1 MSLEGSGMVAA
12 KENCAAKLCRSLP
25 LMAMLWQST
34 LQAGGSLPELC
45 QKILGIKELAKSLP
59 ESFLF
64 WGSLPEICHYLWIWW
79 LLEVIS
85 FHSVVYLEF
94 QNLLDKDNYTLSSRP
109 PQYWKLYS
117 NKKKKKKKHS
127 EMGLKKIWYINNF
140 HHTFASFYNSWMLT
154 T

>member
-1 MSLEGSGMVAA
+1 MSNLSLTCEQIIGATDFAFDSYQYEFNRCYVPLWKRFCAIMSLEGSGMVAA
-12 KENCAAKLCRSLP
+12 KKNCAAKLCRSLP

-34 LQAGGSLPELC
+34 LPAGRSLPVLC

-64 WGSLPEICHYLWIWW
+64 WDSLPEVCHYLWIWW

-85 FHSVVYLEF
+85 FHLVVYLEF

-109 PQYWKLYS
+109 PQYW
-117 NKKKKKKKHS
+117 
-127 EMGLKKIWYINNF
+127 
-140 HHTFASFYNSWMLT
+140 
-154 T
+154 